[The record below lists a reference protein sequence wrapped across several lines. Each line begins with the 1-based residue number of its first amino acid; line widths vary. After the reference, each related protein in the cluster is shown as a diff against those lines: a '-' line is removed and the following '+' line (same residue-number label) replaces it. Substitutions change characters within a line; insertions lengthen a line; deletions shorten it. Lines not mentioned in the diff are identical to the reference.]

1 MILLFGAII
10 LFSAF
15 LRAIESGTLFTISD
29 SGMKG
34 ALNKVLEQYFRIFA
48 RHKELEKYFRD
59 LLHLRLWWVV
69 CPPFPISNW
78 KYGRYLLHRLSENQ
92 TLEILVENSQTRM
105 MKAFFQISNLSTL
118 VLLPSSIYLLIL
130 VWTQEKRWF
139 ISGAIMIN
147 LDKKYGL
154 YDHIWLLLVLLL
166 SYPIKTK
173 HFTF

>member
-1 MILLFGAII
+1 MEHY
-10 LFSAF
+10 
-15 LRAIESGTLFTISD
+15 LRFQIQGW
-29 SGMKG
+29 KG
-34 ALNKVLEQYFRIFA
+34 LWI
-48 RHKELEKYFRD
+48 KYFSNISEF
-59 LLHLRLWWVV
+59 LHVIKNWRNISEIWWVWWVV

-105 MKAFFQISNLSTL
+105 MNAFFQLSNLSTL
-118 VLLPSSIYLLIL
+118 VLLPPSIYLLIL

-154 YDHIWLLLVLLL
+154 IPPHMIITCTSTIL
-166 SYPIKTK
+166 SYKKQNTSPSK
-173 HFTF
+173 HFPWSKKKAPKVIATWSSLR

>member
-10 LFSAF
+10 LLSAF

-29 SGMKG
+29 SGMKR

-69 CPPFPISNW
+69 NPPFPISNW

-92 TLEILVENSQTRM
+92 TLEIQVENSQTGM
-105 MKAFFQISNLSTL
+105 IKQYCCICLHQQLNISKAVQIKNNHEGLSSKNWWL
-118 VLLPSSIYLLIL
+118 VKHQSSVPSHLKNGIFALLHWVAY
-130 VWTQEKRWF
+130 
-139 ISGAIMIN
+139 IS
-147 LDKKYGL
+147 LDKQEDGL
-154 YDHIWLLLVLLL
+154 K
-166 SYPIKTK
+166 P
-173 HFTF
+173 